1 MLHIVNHAAFDSAAV
16 DRLLSRIGAGHTLML
31 MENGVYMVKSGSTA
45 AGRLERALADLTVCA
60 LAPDLAARGIM
71 PAEVMTGVTLLD
83 YEGFVDLTVDN
94 AVIHSWR

>member
-1 MLHIVNHAAFDSAAV
+1 MLHIVNRAAFDRAAV

-31 MENGVYMVKSGSTA
+31 IENGVYMAKSGSAA
-45 AGRLERALADLTVCA
+45 AGRLQRALSDLTVCA

-71 PAEVMTGVTLLD
+71 PDEVIAGVALLD
-83 YEGFVDLTVDN
+83 YEGFVDLAVDN